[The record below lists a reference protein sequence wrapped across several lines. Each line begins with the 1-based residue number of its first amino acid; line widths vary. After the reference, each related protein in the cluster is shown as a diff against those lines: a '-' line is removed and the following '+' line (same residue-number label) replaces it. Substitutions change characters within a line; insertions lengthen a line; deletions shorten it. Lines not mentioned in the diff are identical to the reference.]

1 MTEPASPP
9 VAKPFPR
16 QRAILIGA
24 DQYQH
29 FQELKYSGKD
39 VRDMARLFRES
50 LDFDKTDVLE
60 FTGDAELKPQRST
73 ILHHVKEFLKRDI
86 KPDELLLFY
95 FSGHGMIDSESRED
109 YLLPVDATPN
119 ELSDTGISVT
129 HVTKRLIETGCRNIV
144 MFVDACRENLDG
156 AKGTISIGEASKKAL
171 ERDGIVTFFSC
182 DPRERS
188 YEIGELEHG
197 SFTHCLMNAIQE
209 GEYSTVEAIDR
220 YLRDNVP
227 LVNEKYKKPLQR
239 PFTIIQPAEKAQLAI
254 FYSEMKRGMV
264 VDRFLAFQDQ
274 LGDIMARGDDLDA
287 RSFTDAIEFLERLRA
302 PCVLNSEDKR
312 RLAFIEKVCSSIFTP
327 RAFHVAWKAMRRSA
341 KALPKSLN

>member
-1 MTEPASPP
+1 VTVP

-29 FQELKYSGKD
+29 VQELKYSGND
-39 VRDMARLFRES
+39 VRDMARLFRDS
-50 LDFDKTDVLE
+50 LDFEKTDVLE
-60 FTGDAELKPQRST
+60 FTADAELKPQRST
-73 ILHHVKEFLKRDI
+73 ILHHVGEFLKRDI

-129 HVTKRLIETGCRNIV
+129 RLTKRLIETGCRNIV
-144 MFVDACRENLDG
+144 MFIDACRENLGG
-156 AKGTISIGEASKKAL
+156 AKAAISIGEASKKAL

-197 SFTHCLMNAIQE
+197 SFTHCLMNAIEQ
-209 GEYSTVEAIDR
+209 GECSTVEAIDR

-227 LVNEKYKKPLQR
+227 LVNQKYKKPLQR

-264 VDRFLAFQDQ
+264 EDRYVAFQDQ
-274 LGDIMARGDDLDA
+274 LGDIVAGGDDLDA
-287 RSFTDAIEFLERLRA
+287 RSFSEAIEFLERLRV
-302 PCVLNSEDKR
+302 PCVLNSQDKK
-312 RLAFIEKVCSSIFTP
+312 RLAFIEKVCFRTFTP
-327 RAFHVAWKAMRRSA
+327 RAFRVAWEALRRSA
-341 KALPKSLN
+341 LNAPPKSLN